1 MNSSRNRS
9 NISRPP
15 CSFFELRLQPLFM
28 PSDKD
33 KEREAVK
40 KDRVAADCAESQL
53 PNEAGDIDSY
63 RLDTRQKVRNSLPS
77 LLAIVICRTPFA
89 FAPSPF
95 CGEKGPSN
103 RKECRVPGNR
113 PNISVYIE
121 ALRYK
126 RQKSG
131 IQVIPIFRDRCI

>member
-1 MNSSRNRS
+1 
-9 NISRPP
+9 
-15 CSFFELRLQPLFM
+15 M

-40 KDRVAADCAESQL
+40 KDGVAADRAESRF
-53 PNEAGDIDSY
+53 PNEAGDIDSH

-77 LLAIVICRTPFA
+77 LLTDACCTPFA
-89 FAPSPF
+89 FARSIF
-95 CGEKGPSN
+95 LRGKGPRN

-126 RQKSG
+126 RRKSG
-131 IQVIPIFRDRCI
+131 IRVIPIFRDRCI